1 MIVNALVLASLT
13 PLALHPGGGGF
24 ARLVP
29 TLPAHVEAALAARGI
44 SEPTPI
50 QRAAIPAALAGDSML
65 LHAETGSGKSLA
77 FLVPAVLRIEEPHKV
92 LVVAPTRE
100 LAVQLANEAGGL
112 LRRAGAVQIVAVGCT
127 PSPDALLDA
136 DVICCTAP
144 ELLALRAEEGN
155 WVGAVEHVLN
165 AVRVL
170 VLDELDSLLP
180 IQNMY
185 GKRAAQQKKAENKR
199 SVEPP
204 AQVLIRAV
212 LEACP
217 ATDLQLLAASAT
229 VSRPYRAKLAR
240 VLRRDPLGRW
250 FDSQP
255 EIVRPAQ
262 VEQADLS
269 AQPRAVVVPSG
280 VSHMYLRLPSD
291 ARLRRAT
298 AATPAKRTAAG
309 KGRPTLKQKRQLRAA
324 KATEEARSHVG
335 VIHPL
340 LLSLEQAMRS
350 LQAGRAGA
358 PFRRAHPPSP
368 SHPPSH
374 THHLLHCTAPPT
386 HTPPTR
392 PPTHLPTH
400 PPTEQT
406 PCALTSH
413 STPTTTR
420 ARRQPKSCLVF
431 ICRSSGLTV
440 RRATRELRSRGL
452 PATALHEAIGLEH
465 DISEPESLQKRAL
478 APLRSGRESEERP
491 DGVADPS
498 ARLQRRHAAVAEV
511 FAAKLQ
517 PPAGAEASDV
527 ASRPDDATDNG
538 MATALGSDPLIVTFE
553 DMARGLH
560 FDGVENVFILG
571 MPDSPA
577 TYLHLAGRTGRHGGP
592 AGAVIDGTVVTIC
605 PSKGFVQL
613 QGWAQRLGGIEFTE
627 LELPPEGECDHQRV
641 LTT

>member
-199 SVEPP
+199 SVESP

-358 PFRRAHPPSP
+358 PFSRAHRRRRPPPSLTPSLPHTPPPSLHSSPHPHPTHPSSHTP
-368 SHPPSH
+368 SHPPTHPTNAVRLNVSQHPNHPCAPAAQVVPRLHLPQQRSH
-374 THHLLHCTAPPT
+374 R
-386 HTPPTR
+386 PTR
-392 PPTHLPTH
+392 H
-400 PPTEQT
+400 
-406 PCALTSH
+406 A
-413 STPTTTR
+413 R
-420 ARRQPKSCLVF
+420 AAEPWPACY
-431 ICRSSGLTV
+431 
-440 RRATRELRSRGL
+440 RA
-452 PATALHEAIGLEH
+452 A
-465 DISEPESLQKRAL
+465 
-478 APLRSGRESEERP
+478 
-491 DGVADPS
+491 
-498 ARLQRRHAAVAEV
+498 
-511 FAAKLQ
+511 
-517 PPAGAEASDV
+517 
-527 ASRPDDATDNG
+527 
-538 MATALGSDPLIVTFE
+538 
-553 DMARGLH
+553 
-560 FDGVENVFILG
+560 
-571 MPDSPA
+571 
-577 TYLHLAGRTGRHGGP
+577 
-592 AGAVIDGTVVTIC
+592 
-605 PSKGFVQL
+605 
-613 QGWAQRLGGIEFTE
+613 
-627 LELPPEGECDHQRV
+627 
-641 LTT
+641 

>member
-1 MIVNALVLASLT
+1 MIVAASLLAVLT
-13 PLALHPGGGGF
+13 PLALQPGGSGF

-50 QRAAIPAALAGDSML
+50 QRAAIPAALAGESML

-77 FLVPAVLRIEEPHKV
+77 FLVPAILRVEEPNKV

-112 LRRAGAVQIVAVGCT
+112 LRREGAVQIVAVGCV

-155 WVGAVEHVLN
+155 WVGAVEQVLN

-185 GKRAAQQKKAENKR
+185 GKRAAQQKKAENKKNL
-199 SVEPP
+199 EPP
-204 AQVLIRAV
+204 AQMLIRAV

-262 VEQADLS
+262 MTQADLS
-269 AQPRAVVVPSG
+269 VQPRAVVVPSG
-280 VSHMYLRLPSD
+280 VSHMYLKLPSD

-298 AATPAKRTAAG
+298 TAAPAKRNAA
-309 KGRPTLKQKRQLRAA
+309 KSKPTLKQKRQLRAT
-324 KATEEARSHVG
+324 KAADEARSHAG

-340 LLSLEQAMRS
+340 LLSLEQALRS
-350 LQAGRAGA
+350 LQVSHPAALRLMARICTGLNAVCCNAPCARRLTPNPPHTTKPPPVRAGSPSRVSSSSA
-358 PFRRAHPPSP
+358 AAAVSPCDARRASCGALACLPPRCMRRLGSSTISVSRSP
-368 SHPPSH
+368 CRSVRRCGPAKSLRSCLMFPIHRLGCSAATPPWPRSLRPSSSHP
-374 THHLLHCTAPPT
+374 
-386 HTPPTR
+386 R
-392 PPTHLPTH
+392 VRQR
-400 PPTEQT
+400 QT
-406 PCALTSH
+406 WP
-413 STPTTTR
+413 
-420 ARRQPKSCLVF
+420 
-431 ICRSSGLTV
+431 
-440 RRATRELRSRGL
+440 ATRR
-452 PATALHEAIGLEH
+452 TAA
-465 DISEPESLQKRAL
+465 
-478 APLRSGRESEERP
+478 
-491 DGVADPS
+491 
-498 ARLQRRHAAVAEV
+498 
-511 FAAKLQ
+511 
-517 PPAGAEASDV
+517 
-527 ASRPDDATDNG
+527 
-538 MATALGSDPLIVTFE
+538 
-553 DMARGLH
+553 
-560 FDGVENVFILG
+560 
-571 MPDSPA
+571 
-577 TYLHLAGRTGRHGGP
+577 
-592 AGAVIDGTVVTIC
+592 
-605 PSKGFVQL
+605 
-613 QGWAQRLGGIEFTE
+613 
-627 LELPPEGECDHQRV
+627 
-641 LTT
+641 